1 MREERRYFHLFANGD
16 DAKGF
21 IISEE
26 DFIFEFNA
34 IAICAYESGVTVVC
48 FSLEDTHPHILLYGT
63 EEQCNN
69 FLMKFEDISL
79 RHIYQT
85 RGSLDGVTLHCEL
98 YQVDDADYLMNVG
111 VYVTFQATKDGKP
124 VMHYDYRWGTGSMY
138 FREQNHI
145 PIWLSDTNGTFHK
158 PQKFSELTARAKR
171 SLCGRHSIP
180 DEWMV
185 CDGLILPDNYIDI
198 KKFESIYHTHNCFRT
213 FSGTGKKKF
222 SAVDDRMSEIRG
234 LMMDDLE
241 ARRIC
246 SEESYSLF
254 KTKDIRRMDLRKRYL
269 LAKTLRQKYSITHRQ
284 LSILT
289 RISETELRKYI
300 K

>member
-213 FSGTGKKKF
+213 FMSSGKNKDAAILQGMAT
-222 SAVDDRMSEIRG
+222 SRG
-234 LMMDDLE
+234 VLLEDLE
-241 ARRIC
+241 ARRIAENVC
-246 SEESYSLF
+246 YELF
-254 KTKDIRRMDLRKRYL
+254 RKKTSRWLDTNQRLQFAMELNRRFRL
-269 LAKTLRQKYSITHRQ
+269 THRQ
-284 LSILT
+284 
-289 RISETELRKYI
+289 ISTIARLPEAEICKYV